1 MMMGM
6 YYNNNNKAIGE
17 EGQIIAITIEIP
29 IETATQIN

>member
-1 MMMGM
+1 M

-17 EGQIIAITIEIP
+17 ERQIIVITIEIP